1 MRGHIKKRGST
12 WTIVFYVEVD
22 GKKKQKW
29 IGGFKTKR
37 EAEAALAEYIQKATS
52 GEITLAKDITFAD
65 FLQEWVKN
73 YCEANLAPRTLRRY
87 SEIIRIYLIPRLG
100 NIKLQDLRPFHI
112 QQHYTWLLNK
122 EEGPGLAPAT
132 VLYQHRIIHE
142 ALKHAVRWQLIPRNP
157 AEAVE
162 PPKVRKVEIN
172 VLTPEQVTGLL
183 NHLLQERHVLFI
195 PTLLAVTT
203 GMRRGEICGLQWE
216 DIDFEKSCLYIR
228 HQLQRIDGRLVL
240 RETKT
245 AGSRRP
251 VALDDTTLGLLKTH
265 RKAQMENRLMFG
277 PEYEVANAGYVCTWP
292 DGRLID
298 PDYITKA
305 FAKVLDKI
313 GLPRVRF
320 HDLRHTHA
328 TLLLQEGVNPKIV
341 SERLGHTDIRITLN
355 TYSHVL
361 PSIQKEAAEKVASKL
376 FKTEH

>member
-1 MRGHIKKRGST
+1 MRGHIRKRGST
-12 WTIVFYVEVD
+12 WTIVFYVDVN

-29 IGGFKTKR
+29 IGGFKTKK
-37 EAEAALAEYIQKATS
+37 EAEAALAEYIQKANA

-65 FLQEWVKN
+65 FLEKWIKN

-87 SEIIRIYLIPRLG
+87 SEIIRLYLIPRLG

-112 QQHYTWLLNK
+112 QQHYTWLLDK

-132 VLYQHRIIHE
+132 ALYQHRIIHE
-142 ALKHAVRWQLIPRNP
+142 ALKHAIRWQLIPRNP
-157 AEAVE
+157 ADAVE
-162 PPKVRKVEIN
+162 PPKARKTEIN
-172 VLTPEQVTGLL
+172 ILAPAQIAELL
-183 NHLLQERHVLFI
+183 NFLYQEKHILFI
-195 PTLLAVTT
+195 PTLLAATT
-203 GMRRGEICGLQWE
+203 GMRRGEICGLQWS
-216 DIDFEKSCLYIR
+216 DIDFERKCLYVR
-228 HQLQRIDGRLVL
+228 HQLQRIDGELVL

-251 VALDDTTLGLLKTH
+251 VVLDDTTIELLKKH
-265 RKAQMENRLMFG
+265 KIAQAEYRLMFG
-277 PEYEVANAGYVCTWP
+277 PEYEIANTNYVCTWP

-305 FAKVLDKI
+305 FTKVLDKI
-313 GLPRVRF
+313 NLPRVRF

-361 PSIQKEAAEKVASKL
+361 PSMQKEAANKVAKKI
-376 FKTEH
+376 FGKV